1 EAGYDTVLAGWT
13 VRSAV
18 TWLAPQAD
26 GEVNHGNWLPRR
38 ARQSGR
44 IDADRSIGAF
54 GIGASLFGSGAR
66 YDDLANTDRLAG
78 YGLLDL
84 RVSYAVNA
92 DWKVQFAANNVFDR
106 HYETARWYA
115 QPRRNYLLT
124 FRYQPAH

>member
-1 EAGYDTVLAGWT
+1 MVAA
-13 VRSAV
+13 
-18 TWLAPQAD
+18 
-26 GEVNHGNWLPRR
+26 R

-66 YDDLANTDRLAG
+66 YDDLANADRLAG

-84 RVSYAVNA
+84 RVSYAANA

-115 QPRRNYLLT
+115 HPGRNYLLT